1 MNMKVRFAA
10 GSVKQWSFTLGRQS
24 LDREAHYYLGDAEEA
39 DLKKAKIQCFII
51 DLSKERMSVES
62 DGELLQHA
70 RQIVRVRDHI
80 ASSLTV
86 EQLEGIERRPSS
98 TTLFD

>member
-1 MNMKVRFAA
+1 MKVRFAA
-10 GSVKQWSFTLGRQS
+10 GSDKQWSFTLGLQS
-24 LDREAHYYLGDAEEA
+24 LDREAHYYLGDDYDAEEG

-70 RQIVRVRDHI
+70 RQMVRDHI
-80 ASSLTV
+80 ASSLKV
-86 EQLEGIERRPSS
+86 KQLERIERRPSS